1 MMREKMPLSQRAKIF
16 LPFEAVRGL
25 RQALKAKEF
34 EVEAVSKGKLSEDE
48 ARGISSLLS
57 SLEGGE
63 VLEAKYFQDGHYYF
77 VEGKGKLL
85 YDDGIL
91 IVGELKIAL
100 KDLFG
105 LRILSR

>member
-48 ARGISSLLS
+48 ARAFRRYCLP
-57 SLEGGE
+57 
-63 VLEAKYFQDGHYYF
+63 
-77 VEGKGKLL
+77 
-85 YDDGIL
+85 
-91 IVGELKIAL
+91 
-100 KDLFG
+100 
-105 LRILSR
+105 